1 MYPNVG
7 VVQLGGRD
15 ASPEEVNA
23 GPHSYPFWA
32 VEYMYTDGTPAAG
45 SLLAAFIAYM
55 QTDAAKSVL
64 QSYGNIPCSL
74 TTLCP

>member
-1 MYPNVG
+1 
-7 VVQLGGRD
+7 
-15 ASPEEVNA
+15 VNA

-32 VEYMYTDGTPAAG
+32 VEYMYTDGTPAPG
-45 SLLAAFIAYM
+45 SLLAAFMAYM
-55 QTDAAKSVL
+55 STDAAKSVL

>member
-1 MYPNVG
+1 VTIAP
-7 VVQLGGRD
+7 RRS
-15 ASPEEVNA
+15 A
-23 GPHSYPFWA
+23 
-32 VEYMYTDGTPAAG
+32 EYMYTDGTPTAG

-55 QTDAAKSVL
+55 ETDAAKSVL